1 MTVLPTPGSRL
12 RWALTDSLTLT
23 RRYLAHIRLQPVQL
37 AVQVG
42 FPILI
47 MLMFVFL
54 LGGMMGS
61 VPGGDY
67 RQAFVPGMFVMTM
80 LFGLSTTMIA
90 VVTDTQRGITDRF
103 RSMPMSPSAVMVG
116 RAVADLVVS
125 VIGLVVLVLAGL
137 AIGWRPD
144 AGPAAVL
151 AAVGLLLLLRF
162 ALLWVGIYL
171 GLRAGNPGTLA
182 AVQTFEFPVAF
193 LSGIF
198 AAPHTMPVVLSTI
211 AEWNPL
217 SSTAAAVRELFGSPG
232 WGATSWIADN
242 AVLMAVLWPVLIIAV
257 FAPLAVRHYQEMSK

>member
-1 MTVLPTPGSRL
+1 MTAIPTTGSRL
-12 RWALTDSLTLT
+12 HWALTDSLTLT
-23 RRYLAHIRLQPVQL
+23 RRYLAHLRLQPVQL

-54 LGGMMGS
+54 LGGMMGA

-80 LFGLSTTMIA
+80 LFGLSSTMIA

-103 RSMPMSPSAVMVG
+103 RSMPMAPSAVLVG
-116 RAVADLVVS
+116 RAVADLLIS
-125 VIGLVVLVLAGL
+125 MIGLVVLVLAGL

-144 AGPAAVL
+144 AGPGAVL

-182 AVQTFEFPVAF
+182 AVQTSSSRWRSSPASSRHRTPCPSSSPPSRNGTRSPRPRP
-193 LSGIF
+193 LSASCS
-198 AAPHTMPVVLSTI
+198 AAPAGARRH
-211 AEWNPL
+211 
-217 SSTAAAVRELFGSPG
+217 GSP
-232 WGATSWIADN
+232 TTPSSWRCSG
-242 AVLMAVLWPVLIIAV
+242 P
-257 FAPLAVRHYQEMSK
+257 H